1 MYIMYYIYDII
12 GTYISFNT
20 KIYTHLKEYLILSGL
35 CTTSVDC
42 DGEQSCISGVCGMYI
57 YTVDLY
63 SYCHDIIIHRN
74 ALFYSYKYISCN
86 FQYVEL
92 MEREAKAQIKVLA
105 LMNRDVNSQ
114 GNVKVTTITSDKGY
128 YYFIRVDLVMS
139 RLKF

>member
-1 MYIMYYIYDII
+1 MEVKIYSKLNTFIISGACTASSECASGEGCSSAGACGVCTASSECASGEGCSSAGACGMYIMYYIYDII

-63 SYCHDIIIHRN
+63 SYCH
-74 ALFYSYKYISCN
+74 
-86 FQYVEL
+86 
-92 MEREAKAQIKVLA
+92 
-105 LMNRDVNSQ
+105 
-114 GNVKVTTITSDKGY
+114 VTNY
-128 YYFIRVDLVMS
+128 YYTS
-139 RLKF
+139 